1 MTAAAFH
8 QDSEKIFE
16 FPSDLGSESLSNAVA
31 KMLRDPEGSV
41 TYRFKGEKKTVLF
54 QRSEGTQW
62 IFVLGKIHRR

>member
-1 MTAAAFH
+1 
-8 QDSEKIFE
+8 
-16 FPSDLGSESLSNAVA
+16 
-31 KMLRDPEGSV
+31 MLRDPEGSV